1 MNFRQCAEGSAHHCP
16 LEQGNLH
23 ETGGNATQ
31 DWHLGCK
38 LYALA
43 AVRASPQIERGKL
56 GRKSC
61 GMLSR
66 CANSRCSKPFLRL
79 GEGRLFLVD
88 TQCGVK
94 SGIPTAPALRR
105 PRRSVQYFWLCDRCA
120 STWTLIQ
127 NGTQG
132 VELVA
137 FTGAE
142 VSSVR
147 VPAIKA

>member
-1 MNFRQCAEGSAHHCP
+1 MVRHPIVRWNREMCMKRD
-16 LEQGNLH
+16 
-23 ETGGNATQ
+23 GNATH

-38 LYALA
+38 LYVLA
-43 AVRASPQIERGKL
+43 AGRASPQIERRKL

-94 SGIPTAPALRR
+94 AGTPTAPALRR
-105 PRRSVQYFWLCDRCA
+105 LRRSVQYFWLCDGCA
-120 STWTLIQ
+120 ASWTLIQ

-137 FTGAE
+137 LTRAD